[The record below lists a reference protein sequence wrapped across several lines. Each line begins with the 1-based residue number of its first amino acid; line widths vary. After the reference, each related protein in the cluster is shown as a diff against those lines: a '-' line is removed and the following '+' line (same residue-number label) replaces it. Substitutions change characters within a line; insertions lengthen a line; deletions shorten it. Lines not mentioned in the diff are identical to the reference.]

1 MKEPIITKSLTNK
14 ITRMIL
20 RTMPIIPGP
29 ELYDLFIELKDGK
42 KTINSKIEQAY
53 KALKE
58 TSNLVAD
65 LESDLIERTEKVK
78 ELKETYE
85 EYSKLAEIEEDK
97 IQPLIS
103 QLEKTVG
110 KSRNVER
117 VVSFFINLIAGLL
130 LFIIGI
136 WAGPTVKD
144 WIWPKEKIEQ
154 MENIQG
160 LKENVKPKIENSQP
174 SPTDK

>member
-1 MKEPIITKSLTNK
+1 
-14 ITRMIL
+14 MIL

-29 ELYDLFIELKDGK
+29 ELYDLFVELKDGK

-53 KALKE
+53 KSLKE
-58 TSNLVAD
+58 TSNLVSDLEAD
-65 LESDLIERTEKVK
+65 LVERTEKVK

-110 KSRNVER
+110 KSRNIER
-117 VVSFFINLIAGLL
+117 IVSFFINLLAGLL
-130 LFIIGI
+130 IFIIGI

-144 WIWPKEKIEQ
+144 WIWPKEKVEQTEIIEGI
-154 MENIQG
+154 N
-160 LKENVKPKIENSQP
+160 ENVQLKTEDKQP
-174 SPTDK
+174 SQIDQ